1 MKRKLNLD
9 TTVNGVDQGSFYDW
23 ISETF
28 VVDSGYAWQLLSN
41 IIDYGIGHENV
52 SKDQLAN
59 WITDIVPEVSFE
71 EVALFCADEILTNS
85 TLKEIGR
92 KDSKNTI

>member
-1 MKRKLNLD
+1 MKRKLNSN
-9 TTVNGVDQGSFYDW
+9 TTGFYDW

-28 VVDSGYAWQLLSN
+28 VCDSGYAWQLLSN
-41 IIDYGIGHENV
+41 IIDYGIGHENI

-59 WITDIVPEVSFE
+59 CADIVPEVSFE
-71 EVALFCADEILTNS
+71 EVAQFCTDEILTNS